1 MSAMRGT
8 LPHTAPWEMVP
19 SFQLPFK
26 ISSLDT
32 QSARGFDGHCIFGS
46 FILGLYSISE
56 MITEKV
62 CFYGNNESENVLPFV
77 SDICQF
83 AWQCLAINLFFLK
96 NKNQGVQKGGGR

>member
-1 MSAMRGT
+1 
-8 LPHTAPWEMVP
+8 
-19 SFQLPFK
+19 
-26 ISSLDT
+26 
-32 QSARGFDGHCIFGS
+32 
-46 FILGLYSISE
+46 

>member
-26 ISSLDT
+26 ISSLET

-46 FILGLYSISE
+46 FILGLYSVSE

-83 AWQCLAINLFFLK
+83 CLEVPSNKSFFLK
-96 NKNQGVQKGGGR
+96 K